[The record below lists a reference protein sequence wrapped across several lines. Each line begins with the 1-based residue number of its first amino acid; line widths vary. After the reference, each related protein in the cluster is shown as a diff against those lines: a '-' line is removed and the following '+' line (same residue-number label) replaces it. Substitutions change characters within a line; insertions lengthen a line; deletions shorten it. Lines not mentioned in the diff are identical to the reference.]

1 MTDESSRLAP
11 FEPATLE
18 LVDGFEQELRAERN
32 CSPNTI
38 RAYRIDLEDFLRWCR
53 RLDEDPLAVDHRGF
67 RHYLADLDAA
77 QYARRTVNRRLS
89 TLRMFF
95 GWLVQSGRLPQDP
108 TAVVVSPH
116 QPASLPHRIRP
127 EDLDKLLTANDQS
140 TVEGLRNQALLELM
154 YATGARVGEVA
165 NLHVRDVDFPGRQV
179 RLLGKG
185 SKQRIVPLHP
195 LALES
200 IIQYLSGSRPH
211 LLKADKEETALFL
224 STRGNPMSADALRK
238 VFKEC
243 CVFAGID
250 THYSPHDMRHTFAT
264 DLVENGADLRSVQE
278 LLGHASLSTTQIYT
292 HLSIA
297 HLKDVHRRTY
307 PRA

>member
-1 MTDESSRLAP
+1 MPEGSPPPSPLD
-11 FEPATLE
+11 PATLV
-18 LVDGFEQELRAERN
+18 LVDAFERELRAERN
-32 CSPNTI
+32 CSPNTV

-53 RLDEDPLAVDHRGF
+53 RLDKDPLTVDHRGF
-67 RHYLADLDAA
+67 RHYLAELDAA

-89 TLRMFF
+89 TLRTFF

-127 EDLDKLLTANDQS
+127 EDLDRLLTISDQS
-140 TVEGLRNQALLELM
+140 TIEGLRNQAILELM
-154 YATGARVGEVA
+154 YASGARVGEVA
-165 NLHVRDVDFPGRQV
+165 GLHVRDVDFPGRQV

-195 LALES
+195 LALET
-200 IIQYLSGSRPH
+200 IIQYLSRSRPH
-211 LLKADKEETALFL
+211 LSKSDKEETALFL
-224 STRGNPMSADALRK
+224 SSRGNPMSADALRK

-243 CVFAGID
+243 CARAGID
-250 THYSPHDMRHTFAT
+250 ASYSPHDMRHTFAT